1 MRSLLRRSILAAMLL
16 AFVTHAEAVT
26 RGGTLVFARNADSL
40 FLDPVLNDDNVDI
53 WVLTN
58 LHSTLILPT
67 PDTKGLRPGLAA
79 SWAASEDG
87 KTLTLKL
94 RAGAKFSDGSPVTVD
109 DVVWSLNRAR
119 DPKAGIW
126 NFMLASIDAVSAP
139 APDTV
144 VLALKHPDLSLPAAL
159 ATFNSAILP
168 SKLFEAQP
176 GKTDEEKARAF
187 SEHPVGAGPFM
198 LASWQRGTQMV
209 LKRNPYYWG
218 KDETG
223 ESLPYLDEVDLKIVP
238 DDATRILQLQ
248 AGQIDAAEFIPY
260 ARVKELQGNAALS
273 MELFPSTK
281 VDFLQLNAR
290 PKLLDGTLNPL
301 SSEKVRQALNY
312 AVNKRAIIQIVT
324 HGLGT
329 PLHSYMASTTPLY
342 ADTGE
347 AYPFDPKK
355 AKVLLSEAGYGDG
368 FNLTVF
374 AQAGK
379 ADDATVLAAVQQMW
393 AAVGVKLSIQ
403 QMDLATLDDRYHKDD
418 FQMRTAYWTN
428 DIADPS
434 EITSYFAYFPNIQ
447 CQHSGWKSDRADALF
462 EQSQVEQDPA
472 KRTTQYK
479 EIQQIYMGAAP
490 LIFFYQTP
498 FAAAALK
505 KVKGFYQLPLGND
518 VFETAYIEK

>member
-1 MRSLLRRSILAAMLL
+1 MRPLLRHSILAAMLL
-16 AFVTHAEAVT
+16 ALVTRAEAVT
-26 RGGTLVFARNADSL
+26 RGGTLVFARNADSQ
-40 FLDPVLNDDNVDI
+40 FLDPVLNDANVDI

-67 PDTKGLRPGLAA
+67 PDTKGLRPGLAT
-79 SWAASEDG
+79 SWTASEDG

-94 RAGAKFSDGSPVTVD
+94 RTGAKFSDGAPVTAD

-126 NFMLASIDAVSAP
+126 NFMLASIDAVGAP
-139 APDTV
+139 APDTI
-144 VLALKHPDLSLPAAL
+144 VLSLKHPDLSLPAAL
-159 ATFNSAILP
+159 ATFNAAILP
-168 SKLFEAQP
+168 RKLFEAQP

-187 SEHPVGAGPFM
+187 SEHPVGAGPFV

-209 LKRNPYYWG
+209 LKRNPHYWG

-248 AGQIDAAEFIPY
+248 AGQIDAAEFIP
-260 ARVKELQGNAALS
+260 NAALS

-281 VDFLQLNAR
+281 VDYLQLNAR
-290 PKLLDGTLNPL
+290 PKLLDGTPNPL

-329 PLHSYMASTTPLY
+329 PLRSYMATTTPLY
-342 ADTGE
+342 VDTGE
-347 AYPFDPKK
+347 AYPYDAKK
-355 AKVLLSEAGYGDG
+355 AKALLSEAGYGDG
-368 FNLTVF
+368 FPLTVF

-428 DIADPS
+428 DIADPG
-434 EITSYFAYFPNIQ
+434 EITSYFAYYPNIQ
-447 CQHSGWKSDRADALF
+447 CQHSGWRNERADALF
-462 EQSQVEQDPA
+462 EQSQVEQDPG
-472 KRTTQYK
+472 KRAAQYK
-479 EIQQIYMGAAP
+479 EIQQAFMGAAP